1 MTGRGVERF
10 ARRDC
15 RTTIVS
21 SLAGRLPL
29 RSLAVAALLTLAPF
43 SAFLYGTREY
53 VDIGDIWR
61 YPAMAAGVIVALGA
75 CASLVFGRSWGARI
89 SVVLGW
95 LIFALFWYRDICSLN
110 ERYLSFAGLPGELV
124 WTVVLVGGS
133 VIAYRITRKPR
144 LLKAVLLF
152 SLTMAILPLIQYGVA
167 TAGKGTEP
175 GSNFAIT
182 NVDQWESKPDIYY
195 LILDGL
201 GRADVLEEIYEIDI
215 SGFVETLG
223 RDGFIVADRA
233 LSPHPMTWLS
243 ISAVFD
249 QEYQAFPGPRG
260 RPATHSQTNRI
271 MAGDSQTHEELAGQ
285 GYRFVI
291 ATESRGQLCN
301 LVLSPIQ
308 ELATCLVKGDSLSAA
323 IRERLGWLTPLHG
336 LSNRGLLPSV
346 VSRWLAAEDLRW
358 TDGREQGGTF
368 MADDV
373 LRAVDSVEDEHAL
386 IPVFVVAHMMYAHP
400 PYTLDSSC
408 GPRQGT
414 FSQSVAAWDDLVG
427 MQMGVDCT
435 RQQVLRLIEGAGE
448 DAVIVLQSDHGP
460 GYGSLLGDGGATLE
474 DTPTKDMWVRAS
486 VFSAVRLPS
495 RCRSQVSDTYGGV
508 NTFPTVFSCLSG
520 IPRALEPESSFW
532 AWYDDR
538 AVVDM
543 TDRLRQYG
551 ESVQSG
557 WPQAVEIG
565 PTR

>member
-1 MTGRGVERF
+1 MTGRGVEKVAGQGLQKHDRS
-10 ARRDC
+10 R
-15 RTTIVS
+15 IVS
-21 SLAGRLPL
+21 SLVGRLPL
-29 RSLAVAALLTLAPF
+29 RSLTVAALLTVAPF

-61 YPAMAAGVIVALGA
+61 YPAVATGVVVALGI
-75 CASLVFGRSWGARI
+75 CTSVVLGRSWGARG

-110 ERYLSFAGLPGELV
+110 ERYLSFAGLPDELV

-152 SLTMAILPLIQYGVA
+152 SLTMALLPFIQYGVA

-201 GRADVLEEIYEIDI
+201 GRADVLEEIYEIDV
-215 SGFVETLG
+215 SGFIETLG

-243 ISAVFD
+243 IPAVFD

-301 LVLSPIQ
+301 LDLSPIQ

-323 IRERLGWLTPLHG
+323 IRERLGWLTPLYG
-336 LSNRGLLPSV
+336 LANRGLLPGV

-358 TDGREQGGTF
+358 TDGKNQDGTF

-373 LRAVDSVEDEHAL
+373 LRAVDSVKKEHAL
-386 IPVFVVAHMMYAHP
+386 VPVFVVAHMMYAHP
-400 PYTLDSSC
+400 PYTLDSNC
-408 GPRQGT
+408 GPSSHET
-414 FSQSVAAWDDLVG
+414 FSPSIDAWDDLVG
-427 MQMGVDCT
+427 LQMGIDCT
-435 RQQVLRLIEGAGE
+435 RQQVLRLIDSVGG

-460 GYGSLLGDGGATLE
+460 GYGSLLVGGGTTVEETPIE
-474 DTPTKDMWVRAS
+474 DLWVRAS
-486 VFSAVRLPS
+486 AFSAVRLPD
-495 RCRSQVSDTYGGV
+495 RCRSQVSDTYAGV
-508 NTFPTVFSCLSG
+508 NTFRVVFSCISG
-520 IPRALEPESSFW
+520 IPRALKPQSSFW
-532 AWYDDR
+532 AWYDNR
-538 AVVDM
+538 AVVDV

-551 ESVQSG
+551 DSVRSG
-557 WPQAVEIG
+557 
-565 PTR
+565 